1 MFHTMRRQRRS
12 LRIGSLWQH
21 VGSAALL
28 AALLVSGNVIQAN
41 EPSPQEPDR
50 TRDVPW
56 LLGDWNGRR
65 VWLQDRGLDLQ
76 LGYTG
81 EFAFNATGGV
91 RQQAA
96 YADQYLAGATWDLE
110 RLAGLKGM
118 TFQATV
124 TARTGRNLSD
134 DVTMGT
140 LQQVQE
146 IYGRGQALRLTQLW
160 VNQRLFDGRIDWKV
174 GRMTFGE
181 DFVFVPVR
189 VREPHLLWRCARQ
202 PRSRLYLQLAGQPVG
217 DAAAL

>member
-1 MFHTMRRQRRS
+1 MFHTLRRRRRS
-12 LRIGSLWQH
+12 LRIASLWRH

-28 AALLVSGNVIQAN
+28 AALLVSGNVVRAT

-96 YADQYLAGATWDLE
+96 ARETREAEVEEQRARARVAE
-110 RLAGLKGM
+110 
-118 TFQATV
+118 
-124 TARTGRNLSD
+124 ARTEKQQADL
-134 DVTMGT
+134 
-140 LQQVQE
+140 QVQE
-146 IYGRGQALRLTQLW
+146 ALAEQQRAAAAAQGRGRT
-160 VNQRLFDGRIDWKV
+160 VNTV
-174 GRMTFGE
+174 
-181 DFVFVPVR
+181 
-189 VREPHLLWRCARQ
+189 A
-202 PRSRLYLQLAGQPVG
+202 
-217 DAAAL
+217 

>member
-1 MFHTMRRQRRS
+1 MFHTLRRRRRS
-12 LRIGSLWQH
+12 LRIASLWRH

-28 AALLVSGNVIQAN
+28 AALLVSGNVVRAT

-50 TRDVPW
+50 TRDVPR

-96 YADQYLAGATWDLE
+96 YADQYLAGATFDLE
-110 RLAGLKGM
+110 RLAGFKGM
-118 TFQATV
+118 TFQVTV

-134 DVTMGT
+134 DVTMGM
-140 LQQVQE
+140 LQQV
-146 IYGRGQALRLTQLW
+146 
-160 VNQRLFDGRIDWKV
+160 
-174 GRMTFGE
+174 
-181 DFVFVPVR
+181 
-189 VREPHLLWRCARQ
+189 
-202 PRSRLYLQLAGQPVG
+202 
-217 DAAAL
+217 